1 MLKTWKVIG
10 FITNFINPLN
20 TTIYIDR
27 KVNVQSLFYKM
38 YLISNEDT
46 AKHAN
51 LHGTDIIKFTTAC
64 MCPCWRINKMQLL

>member
-10 FITNFINPLN
+10 FITNFINPLS
-20 TTIYIDR
+20 TTIYVDR
-27 KVNVQSLFYKM
+27 KVNVQLLFYKM

-51 LHGTDIIKFTTAC
+51 LHGTDII
-64 MCPCWRINKMQLL
+64 